1 MNADRTCRD
10 RPRAGS
16 DAGNGRSGADS
27 LASVWTLDQTLP
39 TSLSARWAAAD
50 WDKIVLRDF
59 ARIMLNSGAF
69 VVLLGSMAALAARIG
84 NPLMWAGL
92 AAIATGVLVL
102 GWLSHGR
109 SRRRP
114 GDFTAGEIDLIIKN
128 RREVTFGDWDG
139 FTGPDV
145 PREVTAARR
154 ADQLARS
161 VLAMRGW
168 SSEQLAGHRIR
179 LDPAGEAE
187 AIRLAARE
195 LYDRRCELK
204 AAADDRSIRELDA
217 VRAEWS
223 EHLDAFWSALDS
235 RITAFDQYVQ
245 EVIEV
250 AVLIEQS
257 EKVKQLTASLDE
269 HGPRLSVQTVCSEM
283 TTAHLQDLRSELRA
297 LESGLRR
304 NSTVHPG
311 THIELGTDTN

>member
-1 MNADRTCRD
+1 MNAVRTCQD
-10 RPRAGS
+10 RPRPGS

-39 TSLSARWAAAD
+39 NSLSARWAAAD

-59 ARIMLNSGAF
+59 ARTMLNSGAF
-69 VVLLGSMAALAARIG
+69 VVLLGSMTALAAGIG

-102 GWLSHGR
+102 GWLSHRR
-109 SRRRP
+109 SCRRP

-195 LYDRRCELK
+195 LYD
-204 AAADDRSIRELDA
+204 
-217 VRAEWS
+217 
-223 EHLDAFWSALDS
+223 EHLDAFWSALHS
-235 RITAFDQYVQ
+235 RITAFDEYVQ
-245 EVIEV
+245 KVIQV
-250 AVLIEQS
+250 ADLIEKS
-257 EKVKQLTASLDE
+257 EKAKQLTASLDE

-311 THIELGTDTN
+311 THIQLGTGTN